1 MPFDMKHCV
10 SIIETNRFQCLCV
23 SVCWRLPGESDQ
35 ELLCNQSVCLLL
47 TNPDQPVQLDWA
59 QLSWFHTDE
68 CRRKV
73 CLEFKYIKVIRSPPT
88 EPQHR
93 WLQMRL
99 AQRGAAP
106 DSAHSFKRTQ
116 IHICKNKHNR
126 MHNPGIDASAHLTL
140 LT

>member
-1 MPFDMKHCV
+1 MFVCMSAEGSLVSLTKGFCV
-10 SIIETNRFQCLCV
+10 TKASVSCSPTQISRFSLTGPSCL
-23 SVCWRLPGESDQ
+23 GFI
-35 ELLCNQSVCLLL
+35 L
-47 TNPDQPVQLDWA
+47 TNVG
-59 QLSWFHTDE
+59 
-68 CRRKV
+68 RKV

-106 DSAHSFKRTQ
+106 DSAHSFKHTQ

-126 MHNPGIDASAHLTL
+126 MRKSGHRRICSSNPTYVHARYTR
-140 LT
+140 

>member
-1 MPFDMKHCV
+1 MKHCV

-47 TNPDQPVQLDWA
+47 TNPDQAVQLDWA

-73 CLEFKYIKVIRSPPT
+73 FLEFKYIKVIRSPPT
-88 EPQHR
+88 VPRHR

-99 AQRGAAP
+99 AQQGAAP
-106 DSAHSFKRTQ
+106 DSVRSFQHT
-116 IHICKNKHNR
+116 
-126 MHNPGIDASAHLTL
+126 
-140 LT
+140 